1 MLSPKARSAF
11 AIDSENDKLRDRY
24 GRTTFGQSC
33 LLARRL
39 VENGVRFTTVNYGG
53 WDHHAKI
60 FEGCDKKL
68 PEFDKGLSALI
79 EDLQVRGLLDDTLLA
94 VYGEFG
100 RTAKIN
106 KDAGRDHWAQAAS
119 LLFAGAGVKPG
130 FILGATDKLGAF
142 VTRRPVSPADVAC
155 TIFES
160 LGIDPRKQLLS
171 PDGRP
176 IEILDQGEPVRELYV

>member
-1 MLSPKARSAF
+1 MRIADEAANKQE
-11 AIDSENDKLRDRY
+11 IENIRVEVLALNYDR
-24 GRTTFGQSC
+24 
-33 LLARRL
+33 
-39 VENGVRFTTVNYGG
+39 E
-53 WDHHAKI
+53 
-60 FEGCDKKL
+60 
-68 PEFDKGLSALI
+68 
-79 EDLQVRGLLDDTLLA
+79 
-94 VYGEFG
+94 
-100 RTAKIN
+100 IN

-142 VTRRPVSPADVAC
+142 VTRRPVSPPDVAC